1 MNGVRQG
8 GIISPILFCVYLDGL
23 LLQLRNSDVGCY
35 IGNFFV
41 GALAYAND
49 LALLAPSVSVM
60 HLLLKICDDHSKK
73 FSIVFNA
80 SKSAC
85 LMVTRNKLVQQC
97 IKKPEFYIDGKF
109 IDFVNEYAHLGHIIS
124 DSMDYKHDI
133 LHRRNMLCGK
143 INNVLCFFCQLEMW
157 ANAQR
162 DGRPA
167 EYRWRPLF
175 NAAKC
180 G

>member
-8 GIISPILFCVYLDGL
+8 GIISPILFSVYLDGL

-49 LALLAPSVSVM
+49 LALLAPSASAM
-60 HLLLKICDDHSKK
+60 RLLLKICHDYSKK

-85 LMVTRNKLVQQC
+85 LMVTRDKLLQRC
-97 IKKPEFYIDGKF
+97 IKET
-109 IDFVNEYAHLGHIIS
+109 
-124 DSMDYKHDI
+124 
-133 LHRRNMLCGK
+133 R
-143 INNVLCFFCQLEMW
+143 VL
-157 ANAQR
+157 
-162 DGRPA
+162 
-167 EYRWRPLF
+167 Y
-175 NAAKC
+175 
-180 G
+180 